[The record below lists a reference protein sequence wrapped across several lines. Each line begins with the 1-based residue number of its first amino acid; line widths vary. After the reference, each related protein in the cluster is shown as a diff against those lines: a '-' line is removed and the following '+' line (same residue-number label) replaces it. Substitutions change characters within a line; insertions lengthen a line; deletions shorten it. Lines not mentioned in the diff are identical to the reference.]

1 MGVTAV
7 ELYRSGNASGPNLS
21 RLRLADA
28 HPDPDIET
36 ETDCN
41 GEVIVKSQTGG
52 VSVWEQPDPKWTRV
66 WALPAG
72 SSYPAELLI
81 WCDGPLHWLIAPDG
95 DMPLSRYMAALDVLA
110 RSFVR
115 KR

>member
-1 MGVTAV
+1 MGLTAV
-7 ELYRSGNASGPNLS
+7 ELYRSGNASGP
-21 RLRLADA
+21 RLRPRLADTV
-28 HPDPDIET
+28 PDPDIET
-36 ETDCN
+36 ETDSSGN
-41 GEVIVKSQTGG
+41 VIVKSQSGG
-52 VSVWEQPDPKWTRV
+52 LSVWEQPGPNWTRV

-81 WCDGPLHWLIAPDG
+81 WPDGPPHWLIAPTS
-95 DMPLSRYMAALDVLA
+95 DMPLADYVAALDVLA